1 MDELKITMDST
12 GWGWIKNILN
22 NLFKITIIINKY
34 KNAYSKTVMMMITET
49 WWHIIHCDIIIMTG
63 NLK

>member
-1 MDELKITMDST
+1 MDELKITMDTT
-12 GWGWIKNILN
+12 GWDWNKNILN

-49 WWHIIHCDIIIMTG
+49 
-63 NLK
+63 